1 MLDDEQ
7 LLRELDSLEEKA
19 RSKDDRVTH
28 QETVQGSQLVMVQFK
43 IDINYPKYR
52 MENGR
57 TIDAQDKFKYLY
69 PNKAD
74 AFDDPS
80 SQEAQQLQHSILVEM
95 AEESDLRKLLLA
107 KGQTRPILL
116 RHDGYVMDGNRRLAA
131 MREIH
136 RLETKG
142 PKPDFAYVTVA
153 RLPELPAKEIQ
164 SIETRLQD
172 SKDGKAE
179 YFWVSKI
186 RNMDRNINEFG
197 MSKQEVAREMNHKVG
212 TVEERLEMFKL
223 MTRYLESIGTPLQ
236 YFSLGA
242 EEQAFKTLAK
252 GMKRYESNK
261 ILQNQ
266 VIDLCFN
273 IIRHNESGDSKH
285 KRILTVVDDLQ
296 TVIRQTASLI
306 PSAKEL
312 TENTPSIFVD
322 SHEKSDVQLPK
333 LIISEENSRVIHQAV
348 RDAKR
353 KKEVEDIANSPAKS
367 ISEANSLLSS
377 VKFSSE
383 TKMKKQIQGQ
393 LKAIGKQVEELLKQL
408 KSVED

>member
-1 MLDDEQ
+1 MLDDDQ
-7 LLRELDSLEEKA
+7 LLRELDNLENKA
-19 RSKDDRVTH
+19 KSKEDRVTH
-28 QETVQGSQLVMVQFK
+28 QETVQGSQVVMVQFK

-69 PNKAD
+69 PEKAN
-74 AFDDPS
+74 AFKDPS

-95 AEESDLRKLLLA
+95 AEESDLKNLLLK

-131 MREIH
+131 MRQIH
-136 RLETKG
+136 SLETKG
-142 PKPDFAYVTVA
+142 PKPDFSYITVA

-197 MSKQEVAREMNHKVG
+197 MSKKDVAREMNSLVR

-223 MTRYLESIGTPLQ
+223 MTRYLESVGTPLQ
-236 YFSLGA
+236 YFTLGA

-252 GMKRYESNK
+252 GIKRFESNK

-266 VIDLCFN
+266 VIDICFN

-285 KRILTVVDDLQ
+285 KRILTVIEDPR
-296 TVIRQTASLI
+296 TVIRQTASLL
-306 PSAKEL
+306 PSATKS
-312 TENTPSIFVD
+312 TRDTPSIFGD
-322 SHEKSDVQLPK
+322 TGEESEVQLPK
-333 LIISEENSRVIHQAV
+333 LTISEENSSVIHQAV

-377 VKFSSE
+377 VRFSPE